1 MSLVRTLAVSS
12 ALALASWAA
21 QAAPVNLILNG
32 GFELDDPD
40 VTSGGFTRVGAG
52 QTTINHWTVGGTSV
66 DLIQNAFG
74 SIDNVSVDL
83 AGTPGPGSISQSF
96 AVVAGTTYE
105 LQFDYFRN
113 PPGTALTV
121 SFGGLSP
128 IVLGVASSIVRDYT
142 VRWTATSTGTSSV
155 SFTSGGGNSGPTI
168 DNVSVTAV
176 PVPHSLSLA
185 GLALVALAAVSRRR
199 ARRA

>member
-1 MSLVRTLAVSS
+1 MSLVRKLAFSS

-32 GFELDDPD
+32 GFEMDDPD
-40 VTSGGFTRVGAG
+40 VAAGGFTKVMAG

-66 DLIQNAFG
+66 DLIQTAYG

-142 VRWTATSTGTSSV
+142 VRWLATSTGTASV
-155 SFTSGGGNSGPTI
+155 SFASGGGFSGPTI

-176 PVPHSLSLA
+176 SAPQSLSLA
-185 GLALVALAAVSRRR
+185 GLALVALAVASRRR
-199 ARRA
+199 A